1 MIDKKDL
8 KQFIKVKGPAKY
20 NGKFVSKDGVAYFHC
35 ELNIGIDF
43 TRDCK
48 ELNKL
53 DDQQIEQVKEEV
65 LDAAAESIAE
75 LLNMYDK
82 SSFNPFEDDLK

>member
-20 NGKFVSKDGVAYFHC
+20 NGKFVSKDGIAHFHC
-35 ELNIGIDF
+35 ELNIGIDL

-53 DDQQIEQVKEEV
+53 DDLQLEQVKEKV
-65 LDAAAESIAE
+65 LDSAAESIAE

>member
-1 MIDKKDL
+1 MINKEDL
-8 KQFIKVKGPAKY
+8 KQFIKIKEPSKY
-20 NGKFVSKDGVAYFHC
+20 NGKFVSKDGEAHFYC

-43 TRDCK
+43 TKECK

-53 DDQQIEQVKEEV
+53 DDLQLEQVKEKV
-65 LDAAAESIAE
+65 LDSAAESIAE

>member
-8 KQFIKVKGPAKY
+8 KQFIKIKGPAKY
-20 NGKFVSKDGVAYFHC
+20 NGKFVSKDDEAHFHC

>member
-8 KQFIKVKGPAKY
+8 KQFIKIKGPAKY
-20 NGKFVSKDGVAYFHC
+20 NGKFVSKDGEAHFHC